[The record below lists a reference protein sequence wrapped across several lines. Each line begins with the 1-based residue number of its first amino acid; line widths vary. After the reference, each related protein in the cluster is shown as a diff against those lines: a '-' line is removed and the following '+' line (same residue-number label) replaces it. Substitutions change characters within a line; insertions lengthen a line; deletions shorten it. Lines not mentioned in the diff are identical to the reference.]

1 MNTIKLQINTNNH
14 KYPIIIGS
22 NLIAKLSKLLNYNS
36 IKFNKC
42 LLVIDNKIP
51 KNLINKLTN
60 SLPKKKTII
69 YLFNAN
75 ELNKNQ
81 LSVNKILKTLLKNNF
96 NRNDCLISVGGG
108 ITGERGRRCRGRVAG
123 SSSFRDGFGNGL
135 GGYSTRSSFRF

>member
-81 LSVNKILKTLLKNNF
+81 MSVNKILKTLLKNNF
-96 NRNDCLISVGGG
+96 NRNDCLISDRKSV
-108 ITGERGRRCRGRVAG
+108 V
-123 SSSFRDGFGNGL
+123 
-135 GGYSTRSSFRF
+135 